1 MAVSAAGGGA
11 ENNDKLGSTRQ
22 GTGVQWHIRIASSD
36 FFCKPSKDRK
46 VEFSSKKYKIECN
59 IEHLSEKLR
68 NK

>member
-36 FFCKPSKDRK
+36 FFANLP
-46 VEFSSKKYKIECN
+46 KIEKLN
-59 IEHLSEKLR
+59 FHQKNTAKLSAI
-68 NK
+68 